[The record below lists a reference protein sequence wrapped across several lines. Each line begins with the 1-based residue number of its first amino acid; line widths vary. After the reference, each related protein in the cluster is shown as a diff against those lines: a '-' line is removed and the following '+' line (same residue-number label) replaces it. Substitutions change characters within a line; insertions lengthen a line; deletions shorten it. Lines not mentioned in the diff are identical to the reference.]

1 MSRRKSVI
9 SAVMLSYVV
18 LLAAS
23 VAAYGQGAMR
33 IARPVDGATV
43 REVVNILVPASAVPE
58 GGFITCIVDGR
69 YQCATSTESD
79 DGRYYV
85 YRWNT
90 KAVEVSSETG
100 EVKGRPKDGKHVI
113 VVQAYSGSDGKKIG
127 SPAQVTVYVK
137 NDASA
142 DMPSNGLKLRYKN
155 KPGTAAQYHF
165 KYMENI
171 KSVEGA
177 TGLAKAIGDSVEG
190 AEGAVTRMI
199 EDKVYGDSV
208 LVRQKLSK
216 VLSFYYAGTE
226 VPKPDL
232 AIKSEY
238 HVEDSTGHVTY
249 VMPSSSPGI
258 PIGVDLPILPGK
270 AVKIGDSWVE
280 PMKIFKYAITGEAAK
295 LNATSTL
302 EGLEWEGGQPCAKIK
317 TQFSGTVRLPYV
329 TVVRHPLTIT
339 GEATT
344 YFAYRIGKLISFS
357 VNATAEPEIPT
368 GTLNTWFQQIMS
380 AKNAGGEASAGSSG
394 TGITGGSGDQPVK
407 VKMEFTQV
415 LDLVQ

>member
-9 SAVMLSYVV
+9 GTVMLSCLV
-18 LLAAS
+18 LLALS
-23 VAAYGQGAMR
+23 VSAFGQGMMR
-33 IARPVDGATV
+33 IARPMDGATV
-43 REVVNILVPASAVPE
+43 REVVNVLVPASAVPE

-69 YQCATSTESD
+69 YQCATGDLSE

-85 YRWNT
+85 YRWDT
-90 KAVEVSSETG
+90 KAVEVSPETG
-100 EVKGRPKDGKHVI
+100 EIKGRPKDGKHVI
-113 VVQAYSGSDGKKIG
+113 IVQAYGLDGKKTG
-127 SPAQVTVYVK
+127 QAAQVTVYVK

-142 DMPSNGLKLRYKN
+142 DMPSSGLKLRYKSV
-155 KPGTAAQYHF
+155 PGSASRYHF
-165 KYMENI
+165 KYLENI

-190 AEGAVTRMI
+190 AEGVVTRSI

-216 VLSFYYAGTE
+216 DLSFYYAGTQI
-226 VPKPDL
+226 PQPNL
-232 AIKSEY
+232 LIKSEY

-249 VMPSSSPGI
+249 VMPSSSPGV
-258 PIGVDLPILPGK
+258 PIGVDMPILPSK

-280 PMKIFKYAITGEAAK
+280 PMKVFKYALTGESAK

-302 EGLEWEGGQPCAKIK
+302 EGLEWEGGEPCAKIK

-329 TVVRHPLTIT
+329 TLVRRPLSIT

-344 YFAYRIGKLISFS
+344 YFAYRTGKLISFS
-357 VNATAEPEIPT
+357 VRATAEPEI
-368 GTLNTWFQQIMS
+368 GSQVLNTWFQQIMT
-380 AKNAGGEASAGSSG
+380 ARNAAGSDVSAAPPAQATSG
-394 TGITGGSGDQPVK
+394 PGDQTVK
-407 VKMEFTQV
+407 VKMEFTQ
-415 LDLVQ
+415 LLELVR